1 MKNNLIRK
9 IMCVLAV
16 VNLVVM
22 AVLMSFL
29 PEKMPM
35 HYDLNGVVDRW
46 GSKYENFIFPI
57 IIIVMG
63 IFWIAFSMYFER
75 KATRSTEDKEIK
87 SLLANAK
94 VLDIVGL
101 CETIFFIFTEAFGLY
116 KAISLINT
124 DATTMSVDSI
134 KIEVIGMG
142 VLLIVLA
149 NFMTKAK
156 MNKYVGI
163 RTSWSMYNDRTWNK
177 SNRFGA
183 YVLMLVGLLTI
194 ITAVF
199 IKQAIAFIFVM
210 LAYIIIGTI
219 IIVIYSKKVY
229 DEERRKDNNL

>member
-1 MKNNLIRK
+1 MRNNVIRK
-9 IMCVLAV
+9 IMCVLAL

-63 IFWIAFSMYFER
+63 IFWIAFSMYFEK

-101 CETIFFIFTEAFGLY
+101 CETLFFIFMEAFGLY
-116 KAISLINT
+116 KAISLMNT

-134 KIEVIGMG
+134 KIEIIGIG

-156 MNKYVGI
+156 MNKIVGI
-163 RTSWSMYNDRTWNK
+163 RTSFSMYNDRTWRK

-183 YVLMLVGLLTI
+183 YALMISGLLI
-194 ITAVF
+194 IVTAVF
-199 IKQAIAFIFVM
+199 IKQSIVGVFLM
-210 LAYIIIGTI
+210 LAYILVAVIATM
-219 IIVIYSKKVY
+219 IYSKKVY
-229 DEERRKDNNL
+229 DEERTINVK

>member
-1 MKNNLIRK
+1 MKNNVIRK
-9 IMCVLAV
+9 IMCVLAL

-101 CETIFFIFTEAFGLY
+101 CETTFFIFMEAFYLY
-116 KAISLINT
+116 KAINLINT

-134 KIEVIGMG
+134 KIEIIGTG
-142 VLLIVLA
+142 VLIIVLA
-149 NFMTKAK
+149 NFMTRAK
-156 MNKYVGI
+156 MNKIVGI
-163 RTSWSMYNDRTWNK
+163 RTSFSMYNDRTWRK

-183 YVLMLVGLLTI
+183 YALMISGLLTI
-194 ITAVF
+194 VTAVF
-199 IKQAIAFIFVM
+199 IKQSIVGVFLM
-210 LAYIIIGTI
+210 LAYILVAVIATM
-219 IIVIYSKKVY
+219 IYSKKVY
-229 DEERRKDNNL
+229 DEERTINVK

>member
-1 MKNNLIRK
+1 MKNNVIRK

-101 CETIFFIFTEAFGLY
+101 CETIFFIFTEAFSLY
-116 KAISLINT
+116 KAINLINT

-134 KIEVIGMG
+134 KIEIIGTG
-142 VLLIVLA
+142 VLIIVLA
-149 NFMTKAK
+149 NFMTRTK
-156 MNKYVGI
+156 MNKIVGI
-163 RTSWSMYNDRTWNK
+163 RTSFSMYNDRTWRK

-183 YVLMLVGLLTI
+183 YALMISGLLTI
-194 ITAVF
+194 VTAVF
-199 IKQAIAFIFVM
+199 IRQSIVGVFLM
-210 LAYIIIGTI
+210 LAYILVAV
-219 IIVIYSKKVY
+219 IVTMIYSKKVY
-229 DEERRKDNNL
+229 DEERTINVK

>member
-1 MKNNLIRK
+1 MKNNVIRK

-46 GSKYENFIFPI
+46 GSKYENFILPI

-134 KIEVIGMG
+134 KIEIIGTG
-142 VLLIVLA
+142 VLIIVLA
-149 NFMTKAK
+149 NFMTRAK
-156 MNKYVGI
+156 MNKIVGI
-163 RTSWSMYNDRTWNK
+163 RTSFSMYNDRTWRK

-183 YVLMLVGLLTI
+183 YALMISGLLTI
-194 ITAVF
+194 VTAVF
-199 IKQAIAFIFVM
+199 IKQSIVGVFLM
-210 LAYIIIGTI
+210 LAYILVAVIATI
-219 IIVIYSKKVY
+219 IYSKKVY
-229 DEERRKDNNL
+229 DEERTINVK

>member
-1 MKNNLIRK
+1 MKNNVIRK

-101 CETIFFIFTEAFGLY
+101 CETIFFIFMEAFGLY
-116 KAISLINT
+116 KAINLINT
-124 DATTMSVDSI
+124 DAVTMSVDSI
-134 KIEVIGMG
+134 KIEIIGTG
-142 VLLIVLA
+142 VLIIVLA
-149 NFMTKAK
+149 NFMTRTK
-156 MNKYVGI
+156 MNKIVGI
-163 RTSWSMYNDRTWNK
+163 RTSFSMYNDRTWRK

-183 YVLMLVGLLTI
+183 YALMISGLLTI
-194 ITAVF
+194 VTAVF
-199 IKQAIAFIFVM
+199 IRQSIVGVFLM
-210 LAYIIIGTI
+210 LAYILVAVIATM
-219 IIVIYSKKVY
+219 IYSKKVY
-229 DEERRKDNNL
+229 DEERTINVK

>member
-1 MKNNLIRK
+1 MKNNVIRK

-57 IIIVMG
+57 IIIVMA

-87 SLLANAK
+87 SLEANAK

-101 CETIFFIFTEAFGLY
+101 CQTIFFIFMEAFGLY
-116 KAISLINT
+116 KAINCW
-124 DATTMSVDSI
+124 
-134 KIEVIGMG
+134 
-142 VLLIVLA
+142 
-149 NFMTKAK
+149 NF
-156 MNKYVGI
+156 
-163 RTSWSMYNDRTWNK
+163 
-177 SNRFGA
+177 SNACLYISGS
-183 YVLMLVGLLTI
+183 YSNYD
-194 ITAVF
+194 
-199 IKQAIAFIFVM
+199 IF
-210 LAYIIIGTI
+210 
-219 IIVIYSKKVY
+219 
-229 DEERRKDNNL
+229 

>member
-1 MKNNLIRK
+1 MKNNVIRK

-101 CETIFFIFTEAFGLY
+101 CETLFFIFMEAFGLY
-116 KAISLINT
+116 KAINLINT
-124 DATTMSVDSI
+124 DAVTMSVDSI
-134 KIEVIGMG
+134 KIEIIGTG
-142 VLLIVLA
+142 VLIIVLA
-149 NFMTKAK
+149 NFMTRTK
-156 MNKYVGI
+156 MNKIVGI
-163 RTSWSMYNDRTWNK
+163 RTSFSMYNDRTWRK

-183 YVLMLVGLLTI
+183 YALMISGLLTI
-194 ITAVF
+194 VTAVF
-199 IKQAIAFIFVM
+199 IKQSIVGVFLM
-210 LAYIIIGTI
+210 LAYILVAVIATM
-219 IIVIYSKKVY
+219 IYSKKVY
-229 DEERRKDNNL
+229 DEERTINVK

>member
-1 MKNNLIRK
+1 MKNNVIRK
-9 IMCVLAV
+9 IMCVLAL

-75 KATRSTEDKEIK
+75 KARKTSEEKEIK
-87 SLLANAK
+87 SLEANAK

-101 CETIFFIFTEAFGLY
+101 CQTLFFIFMEAFGLY
-116 KAISLINT
+116 KAINLINT
-124 DATTMSVDSI
+124 DATTMSVDST
-134 KIEVIGMG
+134 KIEIIGTG

-163 RTSWSMYNDRTWNK
+163 RTSYSMYNDRTWRK

-183 YVLMLVGLLTI
+183 YALMISGLLI
-194 ITAVF
+194 IVTAVF
-199 IKQAIAFIFVM
+199 IKQSIVGVFLM
-210 LAYIIIGTI
+210 LAYILVAVIAIM
-219 IIVIYSKKVY
+219 IYSKKVY
-229 DEERRKDNNL
+229 DEERTKQ

>member
-101 CETIFFIFTEAFGLY
+101 CETIFFIFMEAFGLY
-116 KAISLINT
+116 KAINLINT
-124 DATTMSVDSI
+124 DVVTMSVDSI
-134 KIEVIGMG
+134 KIEIIGTG
-142 VLLIVLA
+142 VLIIVLA
-149 NFMTKAK
+149 NFMTRAK
-156 MNKYVGI
+156 MNKIVGI
-163 RTSWSMYNDRTWNK
+163 RTSYSMYNDRTWRK

-183 YVLMLVGLLTI
+183 YALMISGLLTI
-194 ITAVF
+194 VTAVF
-199 IKQAIAFIFVM
+199 IKQSIVGVFLM
-210 LAYIIIGTI
+210 LAYILVAVIATM
-219 IIVIYSKKVY
+219 IYSKKVY
-229 DEERRKDNNL
+229 DEERTKQ

>member
-1 MKNNLIRK
+1 MKNNVIRK
-9 IMCVLAV
+9 IMCVLAL

-75 KATRSTEDKEIK
+75 KARKTSEEKEIK
-87 SLLANAK
+87 SLEANAK

-101 CETIFFIFTEAFGLY
+101 CQTLFFIFMEAFGLY
-116 KAISLINT
+116 KAINLINT
-124 DATTMSVDSI
+124 DATTMSVDST
-134 KIEVIGMG
+134 KIEIIGTG

-163 RTSWSMYNDRTWNK
+163 RTSYSMYNDRTWRK

-183 YVLMLVGLLTI
+183 YALMISGLLI
-194 ITAVF
+194 IVTAVF
-199 IKQAIAFIFVM
+199 IKQSIVGVFLM
-210 LAYIIIGTI
+210 LAYILVEVIAIM
-219 IIVIYSKKVY
+219 IYSKKVY
-229 DEERRKDNNL
+229 DEERTKQ

>member
-1 MKNNLIRK
+1 MKNNVIRK

-75 KATRSTEDKEIK
+75 KARKTSEEKEIK
-87 SLLANAK
+87 SLEANAK

-101 CETIFFIFTEAFGLY
+101 CQTLFFIFMEAFGLY
-116 KAISLINT
+116 KAINLINT
-124 DATTMSVDSI
+124 DATTMSVDST
-134 KIEVIGMG
+134 KIEIIGTG

-163 RTSWSMYNDRTWNK
+163 RTSYSMYNDRTWRK

-183 YVLMLVGLLTI
+183 YALMISGLLI
-194 ITAVF
+194 IVTAVF
-199 IKQAIAFIFVM
+199 IKQSIVGVFLM
-210 LAYIIIGTI
+210 LAYILVAVIAIM
-219 IIVIYSKKVY
+219 IYSKKVY
-229 DEERRKDNNL
+229 DEERTKQ